1 MIEQKGPGLPQAA
14 CRRLSS
20 SIYLQACAP
29 ALPPVWQACPG
40 PSSLP
45 SSLHLSPALSP
56 LPPRLLCSV
65 HWFLFLCLC
74 AYDLY
79 LWVFLFYSKT
89 VCVLLLCPFV
99 FVHDSECCW
108 LFAVHVALWENGV
121 TAWHILLKTEQGG
134 PDINLSGQVFSLLG
148 FFLGS
153 VSRIAL
159 WLIAEWFN
167 LCFLFLMSPH
177 NGPHSLSFCL
187 PWAVLCSSLSALSS
201 GEVYQDKTKQLEPSA
216 PLLLW
221 LALTCGWP
229 FWLECCA
236 LFSAAFHKVHWR
248 YAVKR
253 QGWM

>member
-45 SSLHLSPALSP
+45 SSLHLSPALST

-79 LWVFLFYSKT
+79 LWVFSFFLLQNC

-148 FFLGS
+148 FFS
-153 VSRIAL
+153 C
-159 WLIAEWFN
+159 
-167 LCFLFLMSPH
+167 LCVPQC
-177 NGPHSLSFCL
+177 SL
-187 PWAVLCSSLSALSS
+187 A
-201 GEVYQDKTKQLEPSA
+201 
-216 PLLLW
+216 
-221 LALTCGWP
+221 
-229 FWLECCA
+229 
-236 LFSAAFHKVHWR
+236 HR
-248 YAVKR
+248 
-253 QGWM
+253 WMV